1 MREFIII
8 AHVQQKCLSL
18 LCRFFTGEQGMRSFP
33 FQQNRVRR
41 GREANNKYKYH
52 PCSVAQVIDFSL
64 NTLSKA
70 GSRQTHGRRRLHQTR
85 SQSFSRACMHKY
97 IIVVE
102 KEARDFHAH
111 ITIYTYMKREYL
123 PWFCWSGQKNPIQVP
138 QTNSRI
144 SKLSCSP
151 ATHRESNSLI
161 YTQDYAIVIYWD
173 AFSLTSAA
181 LSKVSLVISIY
192 LAANLLL
199 PRAKQFYRCIR
210 NALRCVERSPLAWD
224 VLD

>member
-1 MREFIII
+1 MSRSPYKFPAHLRNKRLREFDT
-8 AHVQQKCLSL
+8 AARRRLSDL
-18 LCRFFTGEQGMRSFP
+18 WENLLLSRTYGKSVLCRFFTGEQGMRSFP

-41 GREANNKYKYH
+41 DREANNKYKYH

-111 ITIYTYMKREYL
+111 ITIYIHIWKENTCLGSVDRVRKI
-123 PWFCWSGQKNPIQVP
+123 P
-138 QTNSRI
+138 SRCHKQI
-144 SKLSCSP
+144 AAFRNFP
-151 ATHRESNSLI
+151 ARLQHTEK
-161 YTQDYAIVIYWD
+161 AIH
-173 AFSLTSAA
+173 
-181 LSKVSLVISIY
+181 
-192 LAANLLL
+192 
-199 PRAKQFYRCIR
+199 
-210 NALRCVERSPLAWD
+210 
-224 VLD
+224 